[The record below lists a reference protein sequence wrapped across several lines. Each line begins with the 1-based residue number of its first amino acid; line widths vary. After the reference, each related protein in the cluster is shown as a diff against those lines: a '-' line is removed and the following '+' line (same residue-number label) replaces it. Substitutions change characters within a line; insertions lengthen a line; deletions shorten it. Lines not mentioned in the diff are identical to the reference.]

1 MDSWL
6 SMRCVFFQSDRN
18 DRKTSGVPGHRG
30 QLPDSGRG
38 AAGAAAELRSAC
50 SGGSE
55 GLAPRRWQCPGG
67 CGVRTGIDSMRK
79 VENSPRSKTVSDRQ
93 HIEMAFLRDATGGHM
108 VGHGPFEEREEPPR
122 SGVAF
127 YRNDFGLTDPKP
139 WKVPA
144 RFERVDQPVVSTP
157 GDGPCVVR
165 WHRMDT
171 EGFAEVFAE
180 VTDAMGRGE
189 IEKTVPVVTER
200 GTIEAGTPRALV
212 GCLHGLPDPL
222 RGYGWLGPGD
232 SFIGATPEK
241 LFLLD
246 GRRLKTVALAGTARS
261 DDQELFKADQKE
273 IREHEYV
280 AGNLAAKLSDI
291 GTVERQARRVMNL
304 GPLVHFQTPI
314 RVELDRPQEAGELVR
329 RLHPTPALGPL
340 PRTDETMAQLLEWRN
355 RLGCP
360 PWFGAPFGVCC
371 DGVLTVVVAI
381 RMLVWRGDDVWLP
394 SGCGVI
400 AESRL
405 VNEWRELRLKRDA
418 VRTIF
423 GLGGQTA

>member
-1 MDSWL
+1 MED
-6 SMRCVFFQSDRN
+6 
-18 DRKTSGVPGHRG
+18 
-30 QLPDSGRG
+30 
-38 AAGAAAELRSAC
+38 
-50 SGGSE
+50 
-55 GLAPRRWQCPGG
+55 
-67 CGVRTGIDSMRK
+67 
-79 VENSPRSKTVSDRQ
+79 VENSWPEDNVSDAQ
-93 HIEMAFLRDATGGHM
+93 KSEMAFLRDREGGY
-108 VGHGPFEEREEPPR
+108 VIGYGPFEERASPPE

-127 YRNDFGLTDPKP
+127 YRNDFGLRDPKP

-144 RFERVDQPVVSTP
+144 RFERGAVPVASGT
-157 GDGPCVVR
+157 GGGECVVR
-165 WHRMDT
+165 WSRMET

-180 VTDAMGRGE
+180 ITDAMGRGE

-200 GTIEAGTPRALV
+200 GTVERGEPRMMVA
-212 GCLHGLPDPL
+212 CLRDLPETL
-222 RGYGWLGPGD
+222 RGYGWMGPED

-246 GRRLKTVALAGTARS
+246 GGRLRTVALAGTARS
-261 DDQELFKADQKE
+261 EDQEVFKADQKE

-291 GTVERQARRVMNL
+291 GAVKRQRRRVIQL
-304 GPLVHFQTPI
+304 GSLVHFQTPI
-314 RVELDRPQEAGELVR
+314 QVALDRPEEAGDLIR

-340 PRTDETMAQLLEWRN
+340 PRTEETMAQLLEWRE
-355 RLGCP
+355 RLGCSR
-360 PWFGAPFGVCC
+360 WFGAPFGVSC

-381 RMLVWRGDDVWLP
+381 RMVVWQGNEVWLP

-418 VRTIF
+418 VKAVF
-423 GLGGQTA
+423 HLED